1 MFECEHRWELVL
13 WGSTEVLGVVSG
25 ISRQCLMHILA
36 DLLSKITSCEQ
47 LKGDCTKSPSPQ
59 ARQQMRLGSLGKDC
73 ILAPPASSA
82 DASDAHGTRATFS
95 VIAASSAYS
104 MGCSDPCCDDAASAR
119 GSLVQWI
126 L

>member
-47 LKGDCTKSPSPQ
+47 LKGDCTKSPSP
-59 ARQQMRLGSLGKDC
+59 RGGHCRPVCTGPWYDRKFLE
-73 ILAPPASSA
+73 ILVFFGLCGTVGQVVLTI
-82 DASDAHGTRATFS
+82 AH
-95 VIAASSAYS
+95 
-104 MGCSDPCCDDAASAR
+104 AR
-119 GSLVQWI
+119 GPSKFTNSHL
-126 L
+126 

>member
-47 LKGDCTKSPSPQ
+47 LKGDCTKSPSAQ
-59 ARQQMRLGSLGKDC
+59 ARHYLIAFTRTGFNAMKAAAEPLLEPTDTSAIESTVRRPTHPTHIIGLAVDGSCDIMC
-73 ILAPPASSA
+73 
-82 DASDAHGTRATFS
+82 RA
-95 VIAASSAYS
+95 A
-104 MGCSDPCCDDAASAR
+104 C
-119 GSLVQWI
+119 
-126 L
+126 